1 MKNKKVIMLMAALTV
16 AAAAQ
21 ACGSE
26 TVISDVTETV
36 ETNDRNAVLAGN
48 SETADLMKT
57 YGNYVIFNE
66 AQGEAVDIPLGE
78 FAMLDGEYTLTKDVP
93 LYYTGGKQAGF
104 VKAGTTI
111 SIMDGDDEWLRFI
124 NTEKNDSLTVDFL
137 LVKAEDLR
145 TATDDVVL
153 TAKDFEE
160 PETEAEQVASKPQEV
175 KPSIQESA
183 SNVET
188 PKAETTPVAD
198 DPVADA
204 PPEETPA
211 AEENTKYTPDE
222 AIAVWSGILNANGM
236 TYDPSIKDFASW
248 GTGWIDLE
256 KGMPEQIAQQDLLG
270 YAYGDGVGNSSTRYY
285 FEITGSDDD
294 RVYLTSWSCD

>member
-16 AAAAQ
+16 AATVQ

-26 TVISDVTETV
+26 TVISDVNETV

-66 AQGEAVDIPLGE
+66 AQGEAVDIPLSE
-78 FAMLDGEYTLTKDVP
+78 FVMLDGEYTLTKDVP

-175 KPSIQESA
+175 KPSVQESA

-198 DPVADA
+198 APVADT
-204 PPEETPA
+204 PPEETPV

-222 AIAVWSGILNANGM
+222 AIAVYRSIMEAGGM
-236 TYDPSIKDFASW
+236 IWDPSIKDFASW
-248 GTGWIDLE
+248 GTGWVYLDKGQPEESAYSDLE
-256 KGMPEQIAQQDLLG
+256 ASRM
-270 YAYGDGVGNSSTRYY
+270 GDGSGDSLTKYY
-285 FEITGSDDD
+285 LEVTGSDENC
-294 RVYLTSWSCD
+294 VYITGWGC